1 MTAAEKLHAAIR
13 RTGGAISAG
22 IEPAPDYLPPDGFE
36 ASEEGYFAFFRL
48 FIETTQDLVAAYKF
62 NLAFFES
69 QGIEGTRLLH
79 RMRGLIPEHSVV
91 IMDAKRGDIG
101 TTAKH
106 YARSIY
112 DGLAADSTTVNP
124 LMGRDSAEPFLEY
137 RDRLTY
143 FLALTS
149 NPGASDFLQPE
160 KLYLRIAER
169 VQSWSTGGNCGL
181 VVGAT
186 KGASDISV
194 IRDAAPDLPFL
205 VPGLGAQGGD
215 AKVVCEAGR
224 MSGACDTDGVNGFAD
239 SGLLLHSTRG
249 LLPGKEDCG
258 RDIASVIREK
268 TERFAT
274 HLSQAI
280 DRKANTEPASGGTK
294 P

>member
-1 MTAAEKLHAAIR
+1 MNTAEKLDAAIT
-13 RTGGAISAG
+13 RTGCAISAG
-22 IEPAPDYLPPDGFE
+22 IEPAPEYLPSVGFE
-36 ASEEGYFAFFRL
+36 ATPDGYLAFFRV
-48 FIETTQDLVAAYKF
+48 FIDATQDLVAAYKF

-69 QGIEGTRLLH
+69 LGIEGARLLH
-79 RMRGLIPEHSVV
+79 KVRGLIPEHSVV
-91 IMDAKRGDIG
+91 IIDAKRGDIG

-137 RDRLTY
+137 QDRLTY

-149 NPGASDFLQPE
+149 NPGANDFLQPE

-169 VQSWSTGGNCGL
+169 VQSWTAGTNCGL

-186 KGASDISV
+186 KGEEEISA

-215 AKVVCEAGR
+215 AAVVCEAG
-224 MSGACDTDGVNGFAD
+224 MMAGARTHHGANGFSN

-249 LLPGKEDCG
+249 LLPGSADVG
-258 RDIASVIREK
+258 RDAATVIREK
-268 TERFAT
+268 TEQFAS
-274 HLSQAI
+274 HLIDAMDLQANE
-280 DRKANTEPASGGTK
+280 APASGGME